1 MIPKEKPEYETPVGM
16 ALWTMDVYYKFLNC
30 GFKLPVSAGSASGVK
45 PSPLGFDRVYAHVKG
60 KFGYRYWF
68 NALQAGH
75 SFATNGPMLFLTVN
89 GQEPGATILIPAGAG
104 KTARHIKVHVEV
116 SSGRELDRVEIVWK
130 GEVVK
135 SVAAAEPARSL
146 TADYEFDA
154 DETGWIAARAFEK
167 PGEVIRFAQT
177 SPVYIQVAGSRGI
190 VADDVKFFLNWIDR
204 EVKFYKG
211 NPGFKIETDE
221 RAMLDFFRR
230 ARAVYAGLLAP
241 AKKN

>member
-1 MIPKEKPEYETPVGM
+1 MIPKEKPEYETPLGM

-68 NALQAGH
+68 NTLKAGH

-89 GQEPGATILIPAGAG
+89 GHEPGDSVSISAGAG
-104 KTARHIKVHVEV
+104 KTARHIKVHGEV
-116 SSGRELDRVEIVWK
+116 SSARELDRVEIIWK
-130 GEVVK
+130 GNVVK
-135 SVAAAEPARSL
+135 SAAAAEPSTSL
-146 TADYEFDA
+146 SADYEFDA
-154 DETGWIAARAFEK
+154 NETGWVGARAFEK

-177 SPVYIQVAGSRGI
+177 SPVYVHVAGSRGI
-190 VADDVKFFLNWIDR
+190 VAEDVKFFLNWIDR
-204 EVKFYKG
+204 EMKFYKG
-211 NPGFKIETDE
+211 HPGFKTGLDE
-221 RAMLDFFRR
+221 MAMLDFFRR

-241 AKKN
+241 AKKK